1 MINSNEQQYLNL
13 LQELVDKA
21 ELSNS
26 KRSDRTGVG
35 THSLFGKTLVFD
47 LKDCKIPL
55 LTTKKV
61 SYKQILEE
69 TFWMYRLGNPDLS
82 YMDENNNKIWKQW
95 SVYNDEHPK
104 GTIGRIYGA
113 ILRDPECDQIR
124 YVLDLLKT
132 SPKSRRAVFSAFDP
146 KAVALEHLSFE
157 ENVKQGRGVLN
168 SCHSN
173 MNQLYINDDNELEMY
188 TYTRSNDIFL
198 GCPYN
203 IACYS
208 TLAHLFARDL
218 NIRATKLIYQI
229 GDAHLY
235 STHVEQAKLQLTRQP
250 YNCPSIVI
258 DKDLK
263 FFDDWKNIKQISL
276 INYQHHPF
284 IKANVAV

>member
-1 MINSNEQQYLNL
+1 MINPNEQQYLNL

-21 ELSNS
+21 KNTE
-26 KRSDRTGVG
+26 KRLDRTGVG
-35 THSLFGKTLVFD
+35 TYSLFGRTLEFD
-47 LKDCKIPL
+47 LTESKIPL

-61 SYKQILEE
+61 SYSQILEE

-82 YMDENNNKIWKQW
+82 YMDENNNKIWAQW

-113 ILRDPECDQIR
+113 ILRDPECDQIK

-173 MNQLYINDDNELEMY
+173 MNQLYINDNNELEMY

-203 IACYS
+203 IASYS

-218 NIRATKLIYQI
+218 GIKASRLIYQI

-235 STHVEQAKLQLTRQP
+235 SNHLEQAQLQLSKTP
-250 YNCPSIVI
+250 YRSPSIVI
-258 DKDLK
+258 DKNIK
-263 FFDDWKNIKQISL
+263 RFDDWKDAKQISL
-276 INYQHHPF
+276 INYQHHSF
-284 IKANVAV
+284 IKAPVAV

>member
-1 MINSNEQQYLNL
+1 MINFNEQQYLNL
-13 LQELVDKA
+13 LQESVDKA
-21 ELSNS
+21 EDTQ

-35 THSLFGKTLVFD
+35 TYSLFGKTLEFD
-47 LKDCKIPL
+47 LTENKIPL

-61 SYKQILEE
+61 SFKQILEE

-82 YMDENNNKIWKQW
+82 YMDENNNKIWKEW
-95 SVYNDEHPK
+95 TIYNDKYPK

-113 ILRDPECDQIR
+113 VLRDPECDQIK

-132 SPKSRRAVFSAFDP
+132 SPKSRRAVFSTFDP

-157 ENVKQGRGVLN
+157 ENVEQGRGVLN
-168 SCHSN
+168 SCHGV

-203 IACYS
+203 IVCYS
-208 TLAHLFARDL
+208 TLAHLFARHL
-218 NIRATKLIYQI
+218 GVKATKLIYQV

-235 STHVEQAKLQLTRQP
+235 SNHVEQAKEQLSRQP
-250 YNCPSIVI
+250 YKCPSIVI
-258 DKDLK
+258 DKDIK
-263 FFDDWKNIKQISL
+263 KFDDWKDIKQISL
-276 INYQHHPF
+276 INYQHHAF
-284 IKANVAV
+284 IKAPVAI